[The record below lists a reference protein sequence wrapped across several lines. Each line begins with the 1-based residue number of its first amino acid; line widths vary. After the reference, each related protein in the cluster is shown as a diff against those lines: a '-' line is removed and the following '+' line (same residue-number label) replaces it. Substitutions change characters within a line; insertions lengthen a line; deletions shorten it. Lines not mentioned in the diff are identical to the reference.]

1 MDKIKITK
9 TTNPRKK
16 PDYTNLGFGKYFTDH
31 MFLMNYDPDNG
42 WHDPRIVPY
51 APLELDP
58 AAMVLHYAQETFEG
72 MKAYFTADGRTLL
85 FRPWDNFNRLN
96 SSDNRLCIPHIDVD
110 FAVEAVKTLLL
121 VDKDWMPKAEGTSMY
136 IRPFVIATDA
146 HLGVRAS
153 NKYLFAIILSP
164 VAAYYPEGM
173 APVKIFV
180 EDQDVRAVRGGT
192 GEAKTGANY
201 SQTIRAQHRA
211 QDKGFTQVLWLD
223 GVTRKYIEEVGTM
236 NVFFQIGGEV
246 VTPPLVGSIL
256 PGITRRS
263 CLEMLKSWGIP
274 CSERRLTIDELVE
287 AVEKGQL
294 DEAFGSGT
302 AAVISPIGQIT
313 YEDKSFVI
321 NSGKTGPVA
330 QKLYDTLTGIQWGTV
345 PDTFG
350 WTLEVK

>member
-1 MDKIKITK
+1 MEKITITK
-9 TTNPRKK
+9 TKNPKAK
-16 PDYTNLGFGKYFTDH
+16 PDYSNLGFGKYFTDH
-31 MFLMNYDPDNG
+31 MFLMDYSPDKG

-72 MKAYFTADGRTLL
+72 MKAYHTEDGRTLL

-110 FAVEAVKTLLL
+110 FAIEAVKTLLN
-121 VDKDWMPKAEGTSMY
+121 VDKDWMPKEDGTSMY
-136 IRPFVIATDA
+136 IRPFAIATDA

-153 NKYLFAIILSP
+153 KNYLFAVILSP

-192 GEAKTGANY
+192 GEAKAGANY

-236 NVFFQIGGEV
+236 NVFFKINGEV
-246 VTPPLVGSIL
+246 VTPELVGSIL

-263 CLEMLKSWGIP
+263 CLDMLRAWGVP
-274 CSERRLTIDELVE
+274 CSERRLTIDELIE
-287 AVEKGQL
+287 AAQKGQL

-302 AAVISPIGQIT
+302 AAVISPIGQLT
-313 YEDKSFVI
+313 YEGKDFLV
-321 NSGKTGPVA
+321 NGGKTGPVA
-330 QKLYDTLTGIQWGTV
+330 QKLYDTLTGIQWGKT

-350 WTLEVK
+350 WTVEV